1 MSRIS
6 DALRP
11 AVERAARAAR
21 VSIVKMEEGR
31 HYPVKGVEAYFDV
44 GLIEAGTIAEPRPN
58 RPDGDLV
65 MVCVRAHC
73 LLSDTEDSESVMMT
87 SGDPLPDELDA
98 VLMKAV
104 KLGPER
110 LAKAWEDNMFRL
122 IEAGVS
128 PEDLQIA
135 VGEAL
140 ARMVMEA

>member
-1 MSRIS
+1 VSRIAE
-6 DALRP
+6 ALRP
-11 AVERAARAAR
+11 AVERAARSAR

-31 HYPVKGVEAYFDV
+31 HYPVQGVDAYFDV
-44 GLIEAGTIAEPRPN
+44 GLIEAGAIAEPRPS
-58 RPDGDLV
+58 RPDGDPVL
-65 MVCVRAHC
+65 VCVRAHC
-73 LLSDTEDSESVMMT
+73 LLQDTEDSESVMMAL
-87 SGDPLPDELDA
+87 GDPLPDELDA
-98 VLMKAV
+98 LLVKAV
-104 KLGPER
+104 ELGPKR

>member
-1 MSRIS
+1 VSRFA

-11 AVERAARAAR
+11 AVERAARAAM

-31 HYPVKGVEAYFDV
+31 HYPVQGVDAYFDV
-44 GLIEAGTIAEPRPN
+44 GLIEAGATTVASQSLA
-58 RPDGDLV
+58 DGDKI

-73 LLSDTEDSESVMMT
+73 LLNDTEDSESVMMA

-98 VLMKAV
+98 LLVKAV
-104 KLGPER
+104 RLGPER